1 MAYGIWPHED
11 VSVWCGKL
19 GFWLWSSQAQAAMD
33 AAEDTH
39 IANIAQIP
47 PYDSDIDLMVFGLS
61 ETYKNTFL
69 GFIFII
75 FVFTNVGDLNVEIR
89 CHILSLSF

>member
-1 MAYGIWPHED
+1 MAPGHYVLAPMGLRAHGAMAYGIWPHED

-61 ETYKNTFL
+61 ET
-69 GFIFII
+69 
-75 FVFTNVGDLNVEIR
+75 
-89 CHILSLSF
+89 